1 MKRKITDSLQ
11 MHSTIS
17 HLKYNHTSFRTLK
30 NTSFYSSILFWTKCA
45 QKRYLVF
52 TILTYQM
59 ATNENISF
67 ISLISFKTYNTVC
80 LAELVSKRYNM
91 KQKNII
97 SRNKSAWICLF
108 SSTLHFF
115 KGTIVKIMAHNNQYV
130 CMLVEGRG
138 MECTFMFGAKTIISG
153 VHPGQSRPWQK
164 EKHWALE
171 SEKPSSNLTSMTY

>member
-1 MKRKITDSLQ
+1 
-11 MHSTIS
+11 
-17 HLKYNHTSFRTLK
+17 
-30 NTSFYSSILFWTKCA
+30 
-45 QKRYLVF
+45 
-52 TILTYQM
+52 M

-97 SRNKSAWICLF
+97 SRNKLAWICLF

-115 KGTIVKIMAHNNQYV
+115 KGTIVKIMADNNQYV

-153 VHPGQSRPWQK
+153 VHPG
-164 EKHWALE
+164 
-171 SEKPSSNLTSMTY
+171 